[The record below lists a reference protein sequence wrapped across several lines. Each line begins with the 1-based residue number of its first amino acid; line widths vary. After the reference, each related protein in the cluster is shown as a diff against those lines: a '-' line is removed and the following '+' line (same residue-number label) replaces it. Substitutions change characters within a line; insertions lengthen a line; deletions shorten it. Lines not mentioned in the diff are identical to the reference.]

1 MATES
6 TTTGAFIGRILD
18 AIDFN
23 DPTLRRG
30 GITNTG
36 TRNTTLDTGD
46 TITVSSP
53 SGDRS
58 ALQLIE
64 ELLEAERGVFYISG
78 DGIATYE
85 ERDSRAHRGTS
96 AATITD
102 AAIKSN
108 PGFQLDKL
116 VNRQTVSRK
125 DPATGN
131 DTGTPQTASNDV
143 SIGLFGVSSGSE
155 ISSQYLPSDTQALA
169 LAGYIVNLRSDFETP
184 VVVEL
189 DSGSAT
195 ALTQQLTRELQ
206 DRVTVNDTVAGTS
219 GDYIIEA
226 VEHEITDGGNRFI
239 TRFTLSKYGTPAI
252 IFAATA
258 ASSPITFA
266 PPDGTATFTTCTSGA
281 RPGSP
286 SNGDYIF
293 ETDTGRYYEWD
304 SSASEWVEQVYPRFT
319 Y

>member
-30 GITNTG
+30 GITSAG
-36 TRNTTLDTGD
+36 ARNTTLDTGD

-53 SGDRS
+53 AGDTS

-64 ELLEAERGVFYISG
+64 QLLEAERGVFYISG
-78 DGIATYE
+78 GGIATYE
-85 ERDSRAHRGTS
+85 ERNSRAHRTTN

-102 AAIKSN
+102 AAVKSN

-131 DTGTPQTASNDV
+131 DTGSAQTASNDV
-143 SIGLFGVSSGSE
+143 SIGLFGVSSGSS
-155 ISSQYLPSDTQALA
+155 ISSQYLPTDGQALA
-169 LAGYIVNLRSDFETP
+169 LASYIVNLRSDFETP

-189 DSGSAT
+189 DSGDAT

-226 VEHEITDGGNRFI
+226 IEHEISDGGNRLI
-239 TRFTLSKYGTPAI
+239 TRFTLSKYGATAI
-252 IFAATA
+252 VFAADA

-266 PPDGTATFTTCTSGA
+266 PPDGTATFTTCTSGT

-286 SNGDYIF
+286 SDGDYVF
-293 ETDTGRYYEWD
+293 ETDTGRYYERV
-304 SSASEWVEQVYPRFT
+304 SGAWVEQVYPRFT

>member
-6 TTTGAFIGRILD
+6 TTTGGLIGRLLD

-36 TRNTTLDTGD
+36 TRNSTLDTGD
-46 TITVSSP
+46 TITARDVD
-53 SGDRS
+53 GTKS
-58 ALQLIE
+58 ALGIIE

-85 ERDSRAHRGTS
+85 ERDSRWHRTSS

-116 VNRQTVSRK
+116 VNRQTVQRE

-131 DTGTPQTASNDV
+131 ATGRPQTASNDV
-143 SIGLFGVSSGSE
+143 SISLFGVSSGGN
-155 ISSQYLPSDTQALA
+155 ISSSYLASDDVALQ
-169 LAGYIVNLRSDFETP
+169 LASYITNLRQDFETP
-184 VVVEL
+184 VTVEL

-226 VEHEITDGGNRFI
+226 LEHEISDGGNTFI
-239 TRFTLSKYGTPAI
+239 TRFTLSKYGNAAITFADTGATTPVV
-252 IFAATA
+252 
-258 ASSPITFA
+258 FA
-266 PPDGTATFTTCTSGA
+266 PPDGTVTFTTCTSGT
-281 RPGSP
+281 RPSSP

-293 ETDTGRYYEWD
+293 ETDTGRYFLR
-304 SSASEWVEQVYPRFT
+304 SAGAWVEQVYPRFT

>member
-1 MATES
+1 MATEV
-6 TTTGAFIGRILD
+6 TTTGEFIGRLLD

-30 GITNTG
+30 GIDNTG
-36 TRNTTLDTGD
+36 SRNTTLDVGD
-46 TITVSSP
+46 TITVSSVD
-53 SGDRS
+53 GAKS
-58 ALQLIE
+58 ALAIIE
-64 ELLEAERGVFYISG
+64 ELLEAERGVFYING
-78 DGIATYE
+78 DGVATFE
-85 ERDSRAHRGTS
+85 ERDSRWHRTSS

-116 VNRQTVSRK
+116 VNRQTVSRI
-125 DPATGN
+125 DPATQN
-131 DTGTPQTASNDV
+131 PTGTPQTASNEV
-143 SIGLFGVSSGSE
+143 SIALFGISSGSS
-155 ISSQYLPSDTQALA
+155 ISSQYLDDDGVAFQLA
-169 LAGYIVNLRSDFETP
+169 QYLVNLRSDFETP

-189 DSGSAT
+189 DGGDAT

-226 VEHEITDGGNRFI
+226 VEHEISDGGNRFI
-239 TRFTLSKYGTPAI
+239 TRFTLSKYGTAAI
-252 IFAATA
+252 VFAADA

-266 PPDGTATFTTCTSGA
+266 PPDGTATFTTCTSGT

-286 SNGDYIF
+286 SDGDYIF
-293 ETDTGRYYEWD
+293 ETDTGRYYLR
-304 SSASEWVEQVYPRFT
+304 SAGAWVEQVYPRFT

>member
-6 TTTGAFIGRILD
+6 TTTGALIGRLLD

-46 TITVSSP
+46 TITARDVD
-53 SGDRS
+53 GTKS
-58 ALQLIE
+58 AIAIIE
-64 ELLEAERGVFYISG
+64 ELLEANRGVFYISG
-78 DGIATYE
+78 DGIATFE
-85 ERDSRAHRGTS
+85 DRNSRWHRSTS

-102 AAIKSN
+102 AAVRSN

-116 VNRQTVSRK
+116 VNRQTVQRQ

-131 DTGTPQTASNDV
+131 PAGQPQTASRDV
-143 SIGLFGVSSGSE
+143 SINLYGVSSGSN
-155 ISSQYLPSDTQALA
+155 ISSSYLATDDVALQ
-169 LAGYIVNLRSDFETP
+169 LASYIVGLRSEFETP
-184 VVVEL
+184 VTVEL
-189 DSGSAT
+189 DSGSVT

-226 VEHEITDGGNRFI
+226 LEHEISDGGNTFI
-239 TRFTLSKYGTPAI
+239 TRFTLSKYGNAAITFADTGATTPVV
-252 IFAATA
+252 
-258 ASSPITFA
+258 FA
-266 PPDGTATFTTCTSGA
+266 PPDGTVTFTICTSGT
-281 RPGSP
+281 RPSSP

-293 ETDTGRYYEWD
+293 ETDTGRYFLR
-304 SSASEWVEQVYPRFT
+304 SAGAWVEQVYPRFT

>member
-1 MATES
+1 VATES
-6 TTTGAFIGRILD
+6 TTTGAFIGRLLD

-30 GITNTG
+30 GITSTG

-53 SGDRS
+53 TGDRS

-78 DGIATYE
+78 GGIATYE
-85 ERDSRAHRGTS
+85 ERDSRAHRTSS

-102 AAIKSN
+102 AAVKSN

-143 SIGLFGVSSGSE
+143 SIGLFGVSSGSS
-155 ISSQYLPSDTQALA
+155 ISSQYLPTDGQALA
-169 LAGYIVNLRSDFETP
+169 LASYIVNLRSDFETP

-189 DSGSAT
+189 DGGDAT

-239 TRFTLSKYGTPAI
+239 TRFTLSKYGTAAI
-252 IFAATA
+252 LFAADA
-258 ASSPITFA
+258 ASSPMTFA
-266 PPDGTATFTTCTSGA
+266 PPDGTATFTICTSGT
-281 RPGSP
+281 RPSSP
-286 SNGDYIF
+286 SNGSYIF
-293 ETDTGRYYEWD
+293 ETDTGRYFLR
-304 SSASEWVEQVYPRFT
+304 SAGAWVEQVYPRFT